1 MKKLLIVLVIIS
13 SGFSQVN
20 WEIEIVDSVPGATYD
35 YYFNS
40 LAIDRYGIPHIVYNK
55 DEFNKVI
62 YASRVGSVWQKETV
76 ESGLFYYSF
85 SLMFD
90 DTNIPHLSYYKRDDA
105 LNKTYICYARRD
117 GTGWL
122 NEAVDSSTG
131 SLGNYFWD
139 FYSSIDIDTSGLP
152 GIAYIAWHVE
162 DSLHYIKYA
171 HYNGIDWD
179 TSIVIRDTT
188 WHHRYPLDWSPS
200 LKFDREG
207 TPQIAFHR
215 ICGQTDTIKIA
226 YFDDTLHS
234 WIISP
239 AICYPYGGYP
249 ISLALNN
256 QDYPCI
262 AHGLSVAVA
271 YSWWDGSSWNTE
283 GTGAT
288 MGWINIRIVL
298 DLDSLDNPH
307 IAYLSDPMIAHVSY
321 CYKRNNVWHL
331 CGWIEPNSFNL
342 TEGDISFVLDNN
354 DQPHVSFRFFEWDSV
369 SQTYYIGIKY
379 AKGTFVGIEEA
390 RDKIPEP
397 RYELQVY
404 PNPFRNRLD
413 IKWQM
418 DNAGRNT
425 KDFSLKIYDV
435 SGRLLRQFDYPRI
448 RLSDRITWDGKDKNG
463 RELPNGVYLIRLET
477 SVYKETKK
485 IILLK

>member
-20 WEIEIVDSVPGATYD
+20 WTYEIVDSVPGATYD

-179 TSIVIRDTT
+179 TSIVARDTA
-188 WHHRYPLDWSPS
+188 WAHRYPLDWSPS
-200 LKFDREG
+200 LKFDRKS
-207 TPQIAFHR
+207 TPHIAFHR
-215 ICGQTDTIKIA
+215 IRGQTDTVKIG
-226 YFDDTLHS
+226 YYDDTLNT
-234 WIISP
+234 WIVEP
-239 AICYPYGGYP
+239 AICWPYGGYP
-249 ISLALNN
+249 VSLALNS

-271 YSWWDGSSWNTE
+271 YSWWDGLSWHTE
-283 GTGAT
+283 TTGAT
-288 MGWINIRIVL
+288 MGWVGVRIVL

-307 IAYLSDPMIAHVSY
+307 ILYRMDFSPVDY
-321 CYKRNNVWHL
+321 CYKRNNVWHINNWV
-331 CGWIEPNSFNL
+331 GQAMDN
-342 TEGDISFVLDNN
+342 ISFSLDNN
-354 DQPHVSFRFFEWDSV
+354 DNPHVCFNFFEYDS
-369 SQTYYIGIKY
+369 SQQIDINILKY
-379 AKGTFVGIEEA
+379 AKGNFTGVEEKHVIKFPNVSLA
-390 RDKIPEP
+390 CSPNLIRTETLIKYTLDQKTKISLNL
-397 RYELQVY
+397 Y
-404 PNPFRNRLD
+404 
-413 IKWQM
+413 
-418 DNAGRNT
+418 DN
-425 KDFSLKIYDV
+425 
-435 SGRLLRQFDYPRI
+435 SGRLVKRIFDGEKGVGIYTETVSLRNYPSGI
-448 RLSDRITWDGKDKNG
+448 YHL
-463 RELPNGVYLIRLET
+463 
-477 SVYKETKK
+477 
-485 IILLK
+485 LLKTPDSIIKRKIVFIK